1 MQNLPTSAF
10 NGQPTRRQL
19 VWGVAA
25 SLAAPATRVWAQSY
39 PNKPIRLI
47 VAVAPGGGADFIAR
61 NIAERLSRGL
71 NTPINVD
78 NISGG
83 GGAIASQTTARAAAD
98 GYTLMQSYVATHG
111 TGPATRK
118 LPFDALADFTHIG
131 MMGMTANM
139 LVVPSSLPVSTV
151 KEFIDYAKKN
161 IGKLSYGSAGAGSL
175 THLAMEQFKAA
186 ADVFAVHIPY
196 RGIAPALND
205 MFTGSTQAMMPSLA
219 AATPQIKAGRLKP
232 LAITGSKRHPNFPQ
246 VPTLEE
252 LGYKGFDGQQWY
264 GLSGPARL
272 PAELVSRLSTELAQV
287 LAAPDLRQKLA
298 AEAVEPTVMSPQ
310 VFSTYV
316 KEDIARWSRLVKE
329 RNLQIEAV

>member
-1 MQNLPTSAF
+1 MSNIA
-10 NGQPTRRQL
+10 RRQL
-19 VWGVAA
+19 ILSSAA
-25 SLAAPATRVWAQSY
+25 SLALPAFAQSY

-71 NTPINVD
+71 NTPINVE

-83 GGAIASQTTARAAAD
+83 GGAIACQTTMRAAPD

-111 TGPATRK
+111 TSPATRK
-118 LPFDALADFTHIG
+118 LPYDAINDFTHIG

-139 LVVPSSLPVSTV
+139 LVVPSSLPVNTV
-151 KEFIDYAKKN
+151 KDFIGYAKSN
-161 IGKLSYGSAGAGSL
+161 VGKISYGSAGPGTL

-186 ADVFAVHIPY
+186 TGIFAVHIPY

-205 MFTGSTQAMMPSLA
+205 MFTGSTQAMFPSLA
-219 AATPQIKAGRLKP
+219 AATPQVKAGRLKP

-252 LGYKGFDGQQWY
+252 SGFKGFDGQQWY
-264 GLSGPARL
+264 GLSGPARM
-272 PAELVSRLSTELAQV
+272 PAEIVSRISSELEKV
-287 LAAPDLRQKLA
+287 LGAADLRQKLS
-298 AEAVEPTVMSPQ
+298 AEAVDPTVMSPA
-310 VFSTYV
+310 VFTQYV
-316 KEDIARWSRLVKE
+316 QSDIARWARLVKE
-329 RNLQIEAV
+329 RNLQIEGA